1 MRYIGLIGLLVCLC
15 AGQAAARHIVYCDDA
30 MLAAARD
37 LDKENAK
44 SFSPLDLGKVS
55 YASGTRSDFGF
66 TIGYVIDEGGHVACI
81 LTEPTFDLTPER
93 RAYLEKLM
101 DKTFTPRLVNGQA
114 TRVYEESMVQEEELP
129 EQHVARPADDPAF
142 TQIQLESHGRRSGDG
157 PFTMVITGNGIVIY
171 IPSRFD
177 YGWILGPQTYHI
189 PPQDVAAMLDLAEQ
203 ADFWSLRDTYRPAP
217 YPEDSHFPGDIGE
230 DVYRQVTISSSDN
243 VKSLRLYD
251 MGRGGNGAPDA
262 ADALIYRITELGRIR
277 LWHSFTRE
285 TVAQLVQNGF
295 NFRSERGG
303 ELLID
308 MTRSTFNSDADI
320 DALLVL
326 GAPQDHINY
335 GRYLLETA
343 LLDAAIDSGRTALVD
358 RLIAGGALLVNGH
371 PDPVKASRALA
382 HAAASASP
390 DMVARLLALH
400 PPLVFHE
407 TTPYENDVPVISLVG
422 QNGGGLAPWEAP
434 DDKRFHDLTTV
445 TQQLLDAG
453 TNINARGTAQFS
465 LLDNA
470 VHDGDIRFVTWLIAH
485 GAKATNETFVPM
497 IQDDITVL
505 LLGTAPEL
513 DNETWHVIAANAE
526 PKTVAWLKAHG
537 RWPEAK

>member
-1 MRYIGLIGLLVCLC
+1 
-15 AGQAAARHIVYCDDA
+15 
-30 MLAAARD
+30 
-37 LDKENAK
+37 
-44 SFSPLDLGKVS
+44 
-55 YASGTRSDFGF
+55 
-66 TIGYVIDEGGHVACI
+66 
-81 LTEPTFDLTPER
+81 
-93 RAYLEKLM
+93 
-101 DKTFTPRLVNGQA
+101 
-114 TRVYEESMVQEEELP
+114 
-129 EQHVARPADDPAF
+129 
-142 TQIQLESHGRRSGDG
+142 
-157 PFTMVITGNGIVIY
+157 
-171 IPSRFD
+171 
-177 YGWILGPQTYHI
+177 
-189 PPQDVAAMLDLAEQ
+189 
-203 ADFWSLRDTYRPAP
+203 
-217 YPEDSHFPGDIGE
+217 
-230 DVYRQVTISSSDN
+230 
-243 VKSLRLYD
+243 
-251 MGRGGNGAPDA
+251 
-262 ADALIYRITELGRIR
+262 
-277 LWHSFTRE
+277 
-285 TVAQLVQNGF
+285 
-295 NFRSERGG
+295 
-303 ELLID
+303 
-308 MTRSTFNSDADI
+308 
-320 DALLVL
+320 
-326 GAPQDHINY
+326 
-335 GRYLLETA
+335 
-343 LLDAAIDSGRTALVD
+343 
-358 RLIAGGALLVNGH
+358 LVNGH

>member
-15 AGQAAARHIVYCDDA
+15 AGQAAARDIVYCDDA
-30 MLAAARD
+30 MLPAAQD
-37 LDKENAK
+37 LDKENSR

-66 TIGYVIDEGGHVACI
+66 SIGYVIDEGGHVACI
-81 LTEPTFDLTPER
+81 LTEPSFDLTPER

-114 TRVYEESMVQEEELP
+114 TRVYEEAMVQEEELP

-142 TQIQLESHGRRSGDG
+142 MQIQLESHGRRSGDG
-157 PFTMVITGNGIVIY
+157 PFIMVITGDGTVVY
-171 IPSRFD
+171 IPSSFD
-177 YGWILGPQTYHI
+177 RGWILGPQTYHI

-203 ADFWSLRDTYRPAP
+203 ADFWSLRDAYRPAP
-217 YPEDSHFPGDIGE
+217 YSEDSHFPGINEISE
-230 DVYRQVTISSSDN
+230 DVYRQVTISSTER

-251 MGRGGNGAPDA
+251 MGRGGNGASDA
-262 ADALIYRITELGRIR
+262 ADALIYRLAELAKIH
-277 LWHSFTRE
+277 LWHGFTAE

-308 MTRSTFNSDADI
+308 MTRSTSNSDADI
-320 DALLVL
+320 DALLTL
-326 GAPQDHINY
+326 GVPQDHVNS
-335 GRYLLETA
+335 GGFLLETG

-358 RLIAGGALLVNGH
+358 RLIAGGASLTNGK
-371 PDPVKASRALA
+371 PDPTKASRALA
-382 HAAASASP
+382 HAAAAASP

-407 TTPYENDVPVISLVG
+407 TTPYENDVPVIRLVG

-453 TNINARGTAQFS
+453 ANINDRDSTQRS
-465 LLDNA
+465 LLDNTVQQGNLPFA
-470 VHDGDIRFVTWLIAH
+470 TWLIAH
-485 GAKATNETFVPM
+485 NAQVTKESFVPTLSDEM
-497 IQDDITVL
+497 TVVL
-505 LLGTAPEL
+505 LKTNPQL
-513 DNETWHVIAANAE
+513 DDATWATIKANAE
-526 PKTVAWLKAHG
+526 PLTKGWLTAHG
-537 RWPEAK
+537 K